1 MAKKKVVLSNAQQE
15 RNMLILTQIQ
25 DEKARLVEE
34 TRALQEQWSSQK
46 RRRRR
51 RISFD

>member
-1 MAKKKVVLSNAQQE
+1 MAKKKVVLTDAQQK
-15 RNMLILTQIQ
+15 RNSRILTKIE

-51 RISFD
+51 RSHFD

>member
-1 MAKKKVVLSNAQQE
+1 MAKKKVVLTNDQVEKNQA
-15 RNMLILTQIQ
+15 ILTQIQ
-25 DEKARLVEE
+25 DEKTRLVEE

-51 RISFD
+51 RKLLD